1 MKPGY
6 WILLASLLALAAGSS
21 PAKDVLIAQFEGVIG
36 PASAR
41 YMVQAVDLAEKR
53 GAECVVFEMDTP
65 GGLDESMRVIIK
77 RILAS
82 KVPVVVYVAPSGAR
96 AASAGAFITLSAHV
110 AAMAPGT
117 TIGAAHPVSMG
128 GVGQMDTNMA
138 AKVANDAAAYIRAI
152 AEKRGRNAVWAESA
166 VRESVA
172 LSETEALENNVVDLV
187 VASMD
192 DLLAALD
199 GRSVGMGAHT
209 IVLAT
214 KGAGTER
221 IEMTWRD
228 RFLATIAN
236 PNLAYILFVLGL
248 LGLYFELSTPGAV
261 LPGVAGAIC
270 LILALFAFQTLSV
283 NYAGVLLIVFS
294 VILFIVDAKAATHGV
309 LTTGGLIAM
318 FIGSV
323 MLFDMPEQSVRLSL
337 HVIVPVVLATGL
349 FFAIGVWLSARALRR
364 RPTTGDAGL
373 AGQQGDA
380 RTDVNRDGGTVFLA
394 GAHWNAV
401 AKSDIPSGRP
411 VRVLGMKGMTVEVEE
426 VGGQG

>member
-1 MKPGY
+1 
-6 WILLASLLALAAGSS
+6 
-21 PAKDVLIAQFEGVIG
+21 
-36 PASAR
+36 
-41 YMVQAVDLAEKR
+41 
-53 GAECVVFEMDTP
+53 
-65 GGLDESMRVIIK
+65 
-77 RILAS
+77 
-82 KVPVVVYVAPSGAR
+82 
-96 AASAGAFITLSAHV
+96 
-110 AAMAPGT
+110 MAPGT

-138 AKVANDAAAYIRAI
+138 AKVENDAAAYIRAI
-152 AEKRGRNAVWAESA
+152 AEKRGRNADWAQSA
-166 VRESVA
+166 VTESVA
-172 LSETEALENNVVDLV
+172 LSETEALESNVVDLV
-187 VASMD
+187 VGSLD

-199 GRSVGMGAHT
+199 GRSVGMGART

-214 KGAGTER
+214 QGARTER
-221 IEMTWRD
+221 IKMTWRD

-236 PNLAYILFVLGL
+236 PNLAYILFVIGL

-309 LTTGGLIAM
+309 LTAGGLIAM

-337 HVIVPVVLATGL
+337 HVIIAVVLATGL
-349 FFAIGVWLSARALRR
+349 FFAIGVCLSARAMHR

-373 AGQQGDA
+373 VGQQGDA
-380 RTDVNRDGGTVFLA
+380 RTPITRAAGTVFVA
-394 GAHWNAV
+394 GTHWNAV
-401 AKSDIPSGRP
+401 AKSDIAAGSR
-411 VRVLGMKGMTVEVEE
+411 VRVAGVKGMTLEVEE
-426 VGGQG
+426 IGGQEKTLGAQGGNA